1 MIKNNPTNRL
11 IKHIIRSYA
20 RLADNEIAR
29 NILRNNIPSEM
40 KEKNFFNS
48 LDESSKKWML
58 NLLKALSEKTQSIV
72 APDNQIPKF
81 NNNMMGNMVMNNMN
95 QMPMNQMNQQGF
107 MMQQNNNDFNNYG
120 MYNNEN
126 YMIDNSA
133 KSMYMPPGSGGNN
146 GKGFSA
152 GMNQYPYFGKK

>member
-29 NILRNNIPSEM
+29 NILKNNIPSEM

-58 NLLKALSEKTQSIV
+58 NLLKALSEKSQNSMPTEV
-72 APDNQIPKF
+72 NNPIPRM
-81 NNNMMGNMVMNNMN
+81 NTMMNNMVMNNIG
-95 QMPMNQMNQQGF
+95 QIPINQMNQQSF
-107 MMQQNNNDFNNYG
+107 MMQPNNNDFNNYG
-120 MYNNEN
+120 MYNEN
-126 YMIDNSA
+126 YMMDNSA
-133 KSMYMPPGSGGNN
+133 KNIYMPQGGNN
-146 GKGFSA
+146 GKGFNA